1 MSFTPE
7 LAASPDWDS
16 WAYGNR
22 QPCGGWLH
30 NAQARQ
36 EQRPLHSYAMQ
47 NSYNT
52 CHLTNLAAPEFS
64 GHNMMPS
71 YLDQPS
77 TTTPMASGVCS
88 LRHPY
93 ANPMGGTRDIPLKTE
108 SNAGSFSIKNAKAA
122 KQTGH
127 QSSQKCPDS
136 ISLAVPSKT
145 ISRNETVDPSKRVEF
160 ATAIDDLMRA
170 VQTKAPQEK
179 GEDQVPSPAASHA
192 ASPVNSTTTFITA
205 SNDAPITQL
214 QEAKASSKAK
224 KFKCSY
230 PNCEHTSNQIGNLK
244 AHQNTYHMATLLDL
258 TKKFTRFGANETIP
272 HEYRELYDY
281 FTTLYKNT
289 NKGIKGRGKSRKV
302 AGSPKGPRRATVA
315 PKKASMM
322 PSPPSS
328 VCEPRTPVSE
338 PEYAVSGVKP
348 FPYGV
353 DFHASQLMTP
363 RNSLTSVGHLSPEY
377 PHVSSPDTGF
387 DESRRSSYCY
397 L

>member
-1 MSFTPE
+1 M
-7 LAASPDWDS
+7 
-16 WAYGNR
+16 
-22 QPCGGWLH
+22 H
-30 NAQARQ
+30 
-36 EQRPLHSYAMQ
+36 
-47 NSYNT
+47 
-52 CHLTNLAAPEFS
+52 
-64 GHNMMPS
+64 
-71 YLDQPS
+71 
-77 TTTPMASGVCS
+77 CS
-88 LRHPY
+88 
-93 ANPMGGTRDIPLKTE
+93 KTFPHK
-108 SNAGSFSIKNAKAA
+108 GNAK
-122 KQTGH
+122 THERTH
-127 QSSQKCPDS
+127 QSDKPLYACILDDCTKTFTTLGNMKVSACFCNI
-136 ISLAVPSKT
+136 ISAFRLLT
-145 ISRNETVDPSKRVEF
+145 R
-160 ATAIDDLMRA
+160 
-170 VQTKAPQEK
+170 
-179 GEDQVPSPAASHA
+179 
-192 ASPVNSTTTFITA
+192 
-205 SNDAPITQL
+205 TQ
-214 QEAKASSKAK
+214 
-224 KFKCSY
+224 
-230 PNCEHTSNQIGNLK
+230 

-328 VCEPRTPVSE
+328 VCEPRTPVS
-338 PEYAVSGVKP
+338 GVKP
-348 FPYGV
+348 FAYGV